1 MIPLCIFHSQTGSQH
16 WDDGFA
22 SAWVVNEY
30 FKSAVDF
37 HPGVYGQS
45 PPDVTDRDLIIV
57 DFSYP
62 LPVFSEIM
70 KRAKSMTFIDHHQTA
85 FEIAGYLGASYPSAA
100 VSFDITRC
108 GALLTWQHYF

>member
-1 MIPLCIFHSQTGSQH
+1 MIPLGMFQRQQGSQH
-16 WDDGFA
+16 CDDGFA
-22 SAWVVNEY
+22 ISWVVNEY
-30 FKSAVDF
+30 LKSAVDF

-45 PPDVTDRDLIIV
+45 PPDVTDRDVIIV

-85 FEIAGYLGASYPSAA
+85 FEIARYLGASYPSAA
-100 VSFDITRC
+100 
-108 GALLTWQHYF
+108 